1 MNRLFAF
8 LLACVF
14 AQFSYGQK
22 ELSIKE
28 MEDSMA
34 HGNLNIQVDLATEY
48 IVGNKV
54 EQNHAKAY
62 SLIRDA
68 AEKDN
73 RYGQLMLGFCYEDG
87 IGVEKNLSESF
98 NWFTRSAEQGN
109 VVAQFKMS
117 QFYEQGIEVERDLKK
132 PLSGYLNQHN
142 SILLLSY
149 RWPNTILTDGAL
161 IPIELRQNSYW
172 IV

>member
-1 MNRLFAF
+1 MNKLFAF

-14 AQFSYGQK
+14 VQFSYGQK

-34 HGNLNIQVDLATEY
+34 RGNLNIQVDLATEY

-68 AEKDN
+68 AEKGN
-73 RYGQLMLGFCYEDG
+73 RYA
-87 IGVEKNLSESF
+87 
-98 NWFTRSAEQGN
+98 T
-109 VVAQFKMS
+109 KM
-117 QFYEQGIEVERDLKK
+117 
-132 PLSGYLNQHN
+132 
-142 SILLLSY
+142 
-149 RWPNTILTDGAL
+149 AL
-161 IPIELRQNSYW
+161 
-172 IV
+172 V

>member
-1 MNRLFAF
+1 MNKLFAF

-14 AQFSYGQK
+14 VQFSYGQK

-34 HGNLNIQVDLATEY
+34 RGNLNIQVDLATEY

-68 AEKDN
+68 AEKGN
-73 RYGQLMLGFCYEDG
+73 RYGQLMLGACYEDG

-98 NWFTRSAEQGN
+98 NWFTRSAEQ
-109 VVAQFKMS
+109 
-117 QFYEQGIEVERDLKK
+117 ETLW
-132 PLSGYLNQHN
+132 HN
-142 SILLLSY
+142 S
-149 RWPNTILTDGAL
+149 R
-161 IPIELRQNSYW
+161 
-172 IV
+172 